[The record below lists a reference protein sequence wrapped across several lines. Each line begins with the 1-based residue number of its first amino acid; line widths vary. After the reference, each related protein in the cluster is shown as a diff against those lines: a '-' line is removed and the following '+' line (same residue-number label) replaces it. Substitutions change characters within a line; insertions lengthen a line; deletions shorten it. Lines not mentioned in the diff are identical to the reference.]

1 MIVRP
6 RATVPLSPCEALIAA
21 KQQMLLLASGQAV
34 VSIDTP
40 QLGRVEYSR
49 GSIADLQRIIDGL
62 AAECAAATGTTTAG
76 MRRRPIN
83 IEAAP

>member
-6 RATVPLSPCEALIAA
+6 RATVTGSPCDALIQAR
-21 KQQMLLLASGQAV
+21 QQMYLLASGQAV

-49 GSIADLQRIIDGL
+49 GSIADLQRLIDSL
-62 AAECAAATGTTTAG
+62 AAQCAEATGNASAG
-76 MRRRPIN
+76 MRRKPIN